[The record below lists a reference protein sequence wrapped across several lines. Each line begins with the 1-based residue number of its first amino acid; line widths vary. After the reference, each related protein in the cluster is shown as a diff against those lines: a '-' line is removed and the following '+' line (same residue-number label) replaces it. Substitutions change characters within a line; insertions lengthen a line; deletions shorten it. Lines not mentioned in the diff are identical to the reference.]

1 MSVSSSSHAHSL
13 RPPAGRM
20 AYTDVGDGPPVV
32 LLHGNPTSA
41 RLYRSLVEA
50 LSPEYRC
57 IAPDYLGFGR
67 SEAPSTFSYRPPA
80 HATLVETLLR
90 HLDLE
95 NVTLV
100 LHDWGGPIGL
110 SYALRHPQTVRRLV
124 LTNTWA
130 WPLHRRPLIRLFS
143 GLVGT
148 PLGRMLVER
157 ANAFAR
163 LVMPLTLGTI
173 PTERPAWM
181 NTYAEALNTP
191 VRRHA
196 CWTLARSLTRET
208 AWLRS
213 LWTRRDR
220 LQDCNTLLCWGMADP
235 AFGVEQTLRRWQS
248 VFPAAQTHRWPDVG
262 HYVPEEAGPAF
273 TDRVR
278 TFLDSTSL

>member
-1 MSVSSSSHAHSL
+1 MV
-13 RPPAGRM
+13 
-20 AYTDVGDGPPVV
+20 YTDVGDGPPVV

-41 RLYRSLVEA
+41 RLYRSLIETLA
-50 LSPEYRC
+50 PAYRC

-67 SEAPSTFSYRPPA
+67 SEAPSSFSYRPPA

-90 HLDLE
+90 RLDLA

-110 SYALRHPQTVRRLV
+110 SYALRHPQSVRRLV

-130 WPLHRRPLIRLFS
+130 WPLHHRALIRLFS

-148 PLGRMLVER
+148 PLGRVLVER

-173 PTERPAWM
+173 PTERPAWI
-181 NTYAEALNTP
+181 NTYAEALDTP

-196 CWTLARSLTRET
+196 CWTFARSLIRET
-208 AWLRS
+208 PWLRA
-213 LWTRRDR
+213 LWSRRARLRTRPA
-220 LQDCNTLLCWGMADP
+220 LLCWGMDDP
-235 AFGVEQTLRRWQS
+235 AFGVEPALRRWQS
-248 VFPAAQTHRWPDVG
+248 LFADAQVCRWAGVG
-262 HYVPEEAGPAF
+262 HYVPEEAGPALAA
-273 TDRVR
+273 RVQS
-278 TFLDSTSL
+278 FLDATSP